1 VTTTVRD
8 SSAAAAPPAPRG
20 PRGIPRVAW
29 LCALIAAVNALA
41 WSFFIPPF
49 HVPDETAHFA
59 YIQYLGEKGTAP
71 KHPFAGFSRDENQ
84 TLGALG
90 FYTTIGNRNARVATG
105 PLMRQ
110 QLAKV
115 ERAHYSRVSRSD
127 AGSATN
133 NPPLYYAVGAVIY
146 DIAPTGDAVLDR
158 LPWLRALSALLA
170 AATVLCTFLFI
181 RELLPGSRWAWPLGA
196 LAAAFQPVF
205 GFIAGGVQVDNALD
219 LCTAGLMLA
228 IAITLRRGLT
238 WKRGAAVGLV
248 LAAGLLVK
256 TTMIAFAP
264 AAAVAILLAAW
275 RAREDRR
282 AVLSGVGA
290 AAVAL
295 GVPVLIFVGLSK
307 GVWHR
312 PIAGAADAI
321 AATRT
326 AATPNLRE
334 QLVYS
339 WQSFL
344 PRLGFMKN
352 EFPTMSY
359 PGWDL
364 YWRGLV
370 GRFGWL
376 DYDFP
381 LWVSWVCLG
390 LGATVVAAAV
400 SGLVRLRGL
409 MRGRWAEFGVYVLAV
424 LGLLA
429 TITVAGYRARLQ
441 SPIGQIFE
449 QARYLLPLLP
459 IYGALVAVGA
469 RALGRRWGAALGGL
483 VVMAS
488 LALTIF
494 GQVLTV
500 SRYYG

>member
-1 VTTTVRD
+1 VATTVRD
-8 SSAAAAPPAPRG
+8 APAPASPAATRG

-41 WSFFIPPF
+41 WSLFIPPF
-49 HVPDETAHFA
+49 HVPDENAHFA
-59 YIQYLGEKGTAP
+59 YIQYLGEKGRPP
-71 KHPFAGFSRDENQ
+71 KHPFAGFSREENE

-90 FYTTIGNRNARVATG
+90 FYTTIGNRNSRVATG
-105 PLMRQ
+105 PLMRA

-133 NPPLYYAVGAVIY
+133 NPPLYYAVGAVAY
-146 DIAPTGDAVLDR
+146 DLVPGSLLDK
-158 LPWLRALSALLA
+158 LLWLRALSALLA
-170 AATVLCTFLFI
+170 AGTVLCTFLFI

-228 IAITLRRGLT
+228 MAITLRRGLT
-238 WKRGAAVGLV
+238 VRRGAAVGLI

-256 TTMIAFAP
+256 TTMTAFAP
-264 AAAVAILLAAW
+264 AAVAAILVAAW
-275 RAREDRR
+275 RGRLDRR
-282 AVLSGVGA
+282 MLTGVGTT
-290 AAVAL
+290 AVAL
-295 GVPVLIFVGLSK
+295 GVPVLVYIGLSK
-307 GVWHR
+307 GIWHR

-321 AATRT
+321 AATQ
-326 AATPNLRE
+326 ANATPNLGE
-334 QLVYS
+334 QLVYT

-352 EFPTMSY
+352 EFPTIDH

-364 YWRGLV
+364 YFRGLV

-381 LWVSWVCLG
+381 VWVSWVCLG
-390 LGATVVAAAV
+390 LGVTVVAAAI
-400 SGLVRLRGL
+400 SGLVRLRAF
-409 MRGRWAEFGVYVLAV
+409 MRGRWAELGVYALAV

-441 SPIGQIFE
+441 SPTGQIFE
-449 QARYLLPLLP
+449 QARYLLPL
-459 IYGALVAVGA
+459 ISVYGALVAVGA
-469 RALGRRWGAALGGL
+469 RSLGRRWGAALGGL

-494 GQVLTV
+494 GEVLTV

>member
-1 VTTTVRD
+1 MATTVRD
-8 SSAAAAPPAPRG
+8 SAAAPASAAPARR
-20 PRGIPRVAW
+20 PRGIPRAAW
-29 LCALIAAVNALA
+29 LCALVAAMNALA

-49 HVPDETAHFA
+49 HVPDENAHFS
-59 YIQYLGEKGTAP
+59 YIQYLGEKGTPP
-71 KHPFAGFSRDENQ
+71 KHPFAGLSREENE

-90 FYTTIGNRNARVATG
+90 FYDTIGNRDARVATG
-105 PLMRQ
+105 PRMRA

-115 ERAHYSRVSRSD
+115 ERANYSRVSRSD

-133 NPPLYYAVGAVIY
+133 NPPLYYAVGAVV
-146 DIAPTGDAVLDR
+146 DDVVGGSLLDR

-170 AATVLCTFLFI
+170 AGTVLCTFLFI
-181 RELLPGSRWAWPLGA
+181 RELLPGSGWAWPLGA

-228 IAITLRRGLT
+228 MAITLRRGLT
-238 WKRGAAVGLV
+238 VRRGAAVGLI
-248 LAAGLLVK
+248 LAVGLLVK
-256 TTMIAFAP
+256 TAMIAFAP
-264 AAAVAILLAAW
+264 AAAAAILVAAW
-275 RAREDRR
+275 RAREDSRR
-282 AVLSGVGA
+282 LLLGLGA
-290 AAVAL
+290 AAVAV
-295 GVPVLIFVGLSK
+295 GVPVLVYIGLSK
-307 GVWHR
+307 GIWHR

-321 AATRT
+321 AATR
-326 AATPNLRE
+326 ANATPNLRE

-352 EFPTMSY
+352 EFPTIAH

-364 YWRGLV
+364 YFRGLV

-381 LWVSWVCLG
+381 VWVSWVCLG
-390 LGATVVAAAV
+390 LGATVVAAAI
-400 SGLVRLRGL
+400 SGLVRLRAL
-409 MRGRWAEFGVYVLAV
+409 MRGRWAELGVYALAV

-441 SPIGQIFE
+441 SPTGQIFE
-449 QARYLLPLLP
+449 QARYLLPLIS

-469 RALGRRWGAALGGL
+469 RSLGRRWGAALGGL